1 MEELTNVQMSLDNQ
15 NPLTLVPEITNEL
28 TLIDKHTGCSLETVE
43 NYLGYEA
50 TQKLR
55 PFFSFD
61 TLTKYRV
68 FKNYLFIAQTKQ
80 HIS

>member
-55 PFFSFD
+55 PF
-61 TLTKYRV
+61 
-68 FKNYLFIAQTKQ
+68 LFRA
-80 HIS
+80 SA